1 MKIAICEDQVVQ
13 INLLNNHIKKWAKE
27 KDIEIS
33 IDNFTTAESF
43 LFEWSDYNQYDLIFL
58 DIKLSKMS
66 GIELSNIIR
75 EKNKNID
82 IVFVTGFFKYALH
95 GYKVR
100 ALQYLLKPI
109 KTIDLYYCLN
119 STLDRITSEK
129 EDSSLVL
136 ETGKKI
142 IKLDYNK
149 IQYFIMFSPYI
160 DIHTSTEKITI
171 RKNIGEIEKILPSE
185 YFIRCHR
192 SYIVNVRYIKS
203 IIKNNVL
210 LENGVKIP
218 ISRGKY
224 KEVNDTFI
232 NYICE

>member
-1 MKIAICEDQVVQ
+1 MRIAICEDQVVQ
-13 INLLNNHIKKWAKE
+13 IDLLNNQIKEWAKGRNVN
-27 KDIEIS
+27 IS
-33 IDNFTTAESF
+33 IHNFTTAEAF
-43 LFEWSDYNQYDLIFL
+43 LFEWADYDKYDIIFL
-58 DIKLSKMS
+58 DIKLGKMS

-109 KTIDLYYCLN
+109 KQNDLYYCLN
-119 STLDRITSEK
+119 STLDRISK
-129 EDSSLVL
+129 EDEKNSLIL
-136 ETGKKI
+136 ETAKKI
-142 IKLDYNK
+142 IKLDYNE
-149 IQYFIMFSPYI
+149 IYYFIMFSPYI
-160 DIHTSTEKITI
+160 DIHTRTEKVTL
-171 RKNIGEIEKILPSE
+171 RKNISDIEKMLPKE

-192 SYIVNVRYIKS
+192 SYIVNVKHIKS
-203 IIKNNVL
+203 IKKDNVL

-224 KEVNDTFI
+224 KEVNDIFI